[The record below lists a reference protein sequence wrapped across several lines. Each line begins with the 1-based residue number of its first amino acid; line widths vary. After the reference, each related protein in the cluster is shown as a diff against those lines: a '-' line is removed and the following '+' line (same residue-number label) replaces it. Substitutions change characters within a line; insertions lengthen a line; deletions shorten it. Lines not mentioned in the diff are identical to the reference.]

1 MAPAIPFESWEQ
13 RLTGPEV
20 LVLELA
26 SGSGRLSQQF
36 SRDQIK
42 AVPVDRMRSN
52 FPREVPTFV
61 GDLTEE
67 RVQEYLWDLVRTG
80 RVVHIHMS
88 CPGTSFNRHRGARR
102 TRVRRKGAPPTRELR
117 DGAHPWG
124 KPERTKR
131 LGCGRQRKGIA
142 GSCGVC

>member
-1 MAPAIPFESWEQ
+1 MPDPSAEDREAWDESDGRFAHRARDQLLGSASSSSSPPVVPAIPFESWEQ
-13 RLTGPEV
+13 RLTGSET

-26 SGSGRLSQQF
+26 SGSGRFSQQF

-42 AVPVDRMRSN
+42 AVPVDRTRSN

-80 RVVHIHMS
+80 RVVHVHMS
-88 CPGTSFNRHRGARR
+88 CPGTSFDRHRGA
-102 TRVRRKGAPPTRELR
+102 K
-117 DGAHPWG
+117 
-124 KPERTKR
+124 
-131 LGCGRQRKGIA
+131 
-142 GSCGVC
+142 